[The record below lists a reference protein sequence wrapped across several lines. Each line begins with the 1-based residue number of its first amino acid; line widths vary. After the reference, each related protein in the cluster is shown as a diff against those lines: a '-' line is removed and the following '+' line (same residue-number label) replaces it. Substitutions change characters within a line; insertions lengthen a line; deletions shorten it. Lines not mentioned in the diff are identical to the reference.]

1 MKRRK
6 RKMSKRR
13 KFYGAKPESV
23 RAENTREGGN
33 FYLDL
38 PDGLE
43 KWSPKDGD
51 NYIRILPSCDPD
63 FDIWFHVWFHYNP
76 QSKKYFLCPK
86 NMSPKNSKQS
96 CPVCEEFTE
105 LQNNGESDNVCRQFK
120 PQARTLFFI
129 IDREDEKKG
138 VQVYPASRWQVA
150 VDIFDQMED
159 KRKQTTIDIADSGNG
174 YDIIISKEG
183 KGMHTKYKAKIDR
196 DSSGIGFD
204 DWEEELVSFADV
216 IAEEKPYDEI
226 KVDFFGG
233 GNTEEEPEEP
243 KEEEPEEDDVQD
255 HDPPLRRS
263 SSSRRRSNRDD
274 KKEEPKEEESGKKE
288 SVRDRLKRKV
298 RSKR

>member
-1 MKRRK
+1 M
-6 RKMSKRR
+6 
-13 KFYGAKPESV
+13 
-23 RAENTREGGN
+23 
-33 FYLDL
+33 
-38 PDGLE
+38 
-43 KWSPKDGD
+43 
-51 NYIRILPSCDPD
+51 
-63 FDIWFHVWFHYNP
+63 
-76 QSKKYFLCPK
+76 
-86 NMSPKNSKQS
+86 
-96 CPVCEEFTE
+96 
-105 LQNNGESDNVCRQFK
+105 
-120 PQARTLFFI
+120 
-129 IDREDEKKG
+129 
-138 VQVYPASRWQVA
+138 A